1 MLGQR
6 IGVKVNWARA
16 DFWKG
21 TRYTV
26 SRTGSGASFAELVDL
41 EVKPLSLWFP
51 GFQKRVPE
59 DSVVTDT

>member
-6 IGVKVNWARA
+6 IWVKVNWARA

-41 EVKPLSLWFP
+41 EVEPLFP
-51 GFQKRVPE
+51 WVPVLQKRVPE
-59 DSVVTDT
+59 DSVITDT